1 MYFWL
6 SLLSVYTG
14 LVLFSALVVAL
25 PPRILPGSHIQPVCV
40 FGLFHYTFK
49 QKWPSQDNLYAL
61 PPPLPK
67 EILAVISGPTIPK
80 KTAPQSS
87 SSVQSSVHH
96 TAPNSSTGSRIV
108 NPPMKMYSKV
118 EYSNYDYHTDSH
130 NVQCFNTPRPDASCC
145 NDVGCAADSG
155 PRDVNLR
162 CRQLDSKKFGQSVHQ
177 QFCIRE
183 GYP

>member
-25 PPRILPGSHIQPVCV
+25 PPRILPGSRIQP
-40 FGLFHYTFK
+40 
-49 QKWPSQDNLYAL
+49 DNLYAL

-67 EILAVISGPTIPK
+67 EILAVISGPTTLK

-87 SSVQSSVHH
+87 NSVQSSVHH
-96 TAPNSSTGSRIV
+96 TAPNSSTGPRIV